1 MVQNMTAEQTNRA
14 LQRKR
19 TNEKLR
25 KILAQVFIYFVLLL
39 MYAPIIYIT
48 IFSFTE
54 HSTTGMWSGF
64 SFGNYVTL
72 FNYGGNKYAT
82 AIWDAAKNT
91 ALVALVSATGATILG
106 TLGAIGIYY
115 STKSIG
121 LCSNERKT
129 SFSKRNCK
137 KLFTIP

>member
-106 TLGAIGIYY
+106 TL
-115 STKSIG
+115 SIS
-121 LCSNERKT
+121 LVFVILL
-129 SFSKRNCK
+129 SFAHN
-137 KLFTIP
+137 